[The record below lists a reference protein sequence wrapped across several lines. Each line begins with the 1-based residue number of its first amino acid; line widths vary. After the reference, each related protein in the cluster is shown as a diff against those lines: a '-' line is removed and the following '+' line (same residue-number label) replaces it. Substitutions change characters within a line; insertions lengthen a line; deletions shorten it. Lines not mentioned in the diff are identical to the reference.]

1 VSPTRP
7 EHYGYDFVNADIVL
21 NLLSVKDGWL
31 TTPSGMRYR
40 ALQLG
45 GSSSRMTLPVLR
57 KIAAL
62 VDAGAVVVGARPTG
76 ITEPVG
82 RSAGVRADCRSQSG
96 RSGKVTAQ
104 PIEEGARSAGLG
116 PDFEVVARRT
126 RPSWCC
132 TATWLTARCTSSA
145 TAGPA
150 VQRGRSRFASTG
162 REAESWDA

>member
-1 VSPTRP
+1 MDYLARTSYMLQQGRFQADVAYFYGEESPLTGLYGETVVADAP

-62 VDAGAVVVGARPTG
+62 VDARRGGRRRTANGV
-76 ITEPVG
+76 TEPVG
-82 RSAGVRADCRSQSG
+82 RSAGVRADCRSRLGLWQG
-96 RSGKVTAQ
+96 HGTA
-104 PIEEGARSAGLG
+104 
-116 PDFEVVARRT
+116 D
-126 RPSWCC
+126 
-132 TATWLTARCTSSA
+132 
-145 TAGPA
+145 
-150 VQRGRSRFASTG
+150 
-162 REAESWDA
+162 